1 METHEC
7 STDLEPDKSG
17 LMSEPDFIELVRIVK
32 RLPTERR
39 DQLCE
44 SLLNDQF
51 SRMVIELVRIVK
63 RLPTERRDQLCE
75 SLLNDQF
82 SRMVVEADALLSRIL
97 KEHTLEQL

>member
-51 SRMVIELVRIVK
+51 SRMV
-63 RLPTERRDQLCE
+63 
-75 SLLNDQF
+75 
-82 SRMVVEADALLSRIL
+82 VEADALLSRIL

>member
-44 SLLNDQF
+44 SLWNDQL
-51 SRMVIELVRIVK
+51 SRMA
-63 RLPTERRDQLCE
+63 
-75 SLLNDQF
+75 
-82 SRMVVEADALLSRIL
+82 VEADASLSPA
-97 KEHTLEQL
+97 EGTHA